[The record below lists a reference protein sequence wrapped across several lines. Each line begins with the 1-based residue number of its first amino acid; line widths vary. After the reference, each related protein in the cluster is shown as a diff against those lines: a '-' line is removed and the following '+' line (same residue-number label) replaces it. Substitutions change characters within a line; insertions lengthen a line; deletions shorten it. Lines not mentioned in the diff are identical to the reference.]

1 MIELSPVKKI
11 HFVGIGGAGMSGIA
25 EVLHNMGFIVSGSDI
40 SESETVKRLKSMGI
54 TVYLG
59 HNQDNLKDAE
69 TLVYSSAVSREN
81 AEVCEALHRKIP
93 VIPRAEMLAEL
104 MRVKFSIAV
113 AGTHGKTTT
122 TSMIATI
129 LTRAQKDPTFVVGGR
144 LKIGNGLSQ
153 GAKLGKS
160 NYLVAEADESD
171 GSLLKLFPTLAVIT
185 NIEND
190 HLDYYKTMDNLKAAF
205 TEFGNKV
212 PFFGSVILN
221 YDCPV
226 TREIAHRFNKRQVT
240 YSSGHDTDVKA
251 ENIEISP
258 FGASFDLKVARDHVG
273 RINLNVGGAHNVM
286 NALAAI
292 TASIEIG
299 IDMDTITEG
308 LKRFY
313 LPDRRFQVLFFNN
326 DYLVVDDYGHHP
338 TEIKTTLETLRS
350 GNFKRIISV
359 FQPHRYTR
367 LQLLMDRFAACF
379 ESTDLLIVSQLYSAN
394 QAKIPDVDSQ
404 ALVEKIK
411 QTGFKS
417 NNIYYIDNFDGI
429 LEHLAAVI
437 GKGDAVVFFS
447 AGDLTR
453 AAHKF
458 ARQMKE
464 RDKKGGSG
472 K

>member
-1 MIELSPVKKI
+1 
-11 HFVGIGGAGMSGIA
+11 
-25 EVLHNMGFIVSGSDI
+25 
-40 SESETVKRLKSMGI
+40 
-54 TVYLG
+54 
-59 HNQDNLKDAE
+59 
-69 TLVYSSAVSREN
+69 
-81 AEVCEALHRKIP
+81 
-93 VIPRAEMLAEL
+93 
-104 MRVKFSIAV
+104 
-113 AGTHGKTTT
+113 
-122 TSMIATI
+122 
-129 LTRAQKDPTFVVGGR
+129 VGGR
-144 LKIGNGLSQ
+144 LKIGKSLAK

-171 GSLLKLFPTLAVIT
+171 GTLLKLFPTLAVIT

-190 HLDYYKTMDNLKAAF
+190 HLDYYKTVDNLKAAF

-226 TREIAHRFNKRQVT
+226 TREIAHGFNKRQVT
-240 YSSGHDTDVKA
+240 YSISRDTDVKA
-251 ENIEISP
+251 ENIEVSP
-258 FGASFDLKVARDHVG
+258 FGASFDLKVARDNVG
-273 RINLNVGGAHNVM
+273 RIELNVGGLHNVM

-292 TASIEIG
+292 TASIEID
-299 IDMDTITEG
+299 IDIDTITGG

-338 TEIKTTLETLRS
+338 TEIETTLEALRS
-350 GNFKRIISV
+350 GDFKRIITV

-379 ESTDLLIVSQLYSAN
+379 ESTDLLIVAQLYSAN
-394 QAKIPDVDSQ
+394 QTKIPGVSSQ

-411 QTGFKS
+411 QTGFNP
-417 NNIYYIDNFDGI
+417 NNVYYIDTFDGI

-437 GKGDAVVFFS
+437 RKGDAVVFFS
-447 AGDLTR
+447 AGNLTH
-453 AAHKF
+453 AAHNF
-458 ARQMKE
+458 AKRMGETAQKGQKRPTRQIGE
-464 RDKKGGSG
+464 AG